1 MWQLSTGKP
10 IFPQCAMKCAASNS
24 LEKFPL
30 MMQAA
35 IFITSATR
43 STRLPNQPLQKN
55 SEVIQA

>member
-1 MWQLSTGKP
+1 MATEHWETNISS
-10 IFPQCAMKCAASNS
+10 MRYKCATSNS
-24 LEKFPL
+24 SFPL